1 MSYEYSIKVIP
12 KTRIIRG
19 DFNPSAKIVR
29 DVTLSQSKGASHL
42 HKRAYDSAK
51 RSRLTSD
58 FNPGITMIDRDIY
71 AAYPNITNRARELV
85 QNDPFAKR
93 AIRLYQV
100 NIVGPYGF
108 RLEIEIED
116 ASFLE
121 QQDTKIIQNAMKDW
135 GRKENCTVTGRMSF
149 RAVQRLAIQ
158 QAAIDGEAIVR
169 KVRGKQFKYGVALQP
184 LETDMIDTMWN
195 QKLDK
200 GAFIRMGIECDQW
213 RKPVAYWLKQWD
225 PSVEIYGMG
234 LPHGNRLRIPAEEII
249 HYFDPQRAFQT
260 RGVTWFAQTLIRM
273 HHLSKFDESTLI
285 AARAGA
291 DKMGFLKRSELSGE
305 YDPDREEEDGSIIT
319 QLQPGLIEKL
329 PIGYEFQGFDP
340 KYPDAIQESFT
351 KGNLRGDASGLD
363 LNYHDLS
370 NDYETTTYS
379 SGRLASLTER
389 ELWKDHQE
397 LFIEHFLDDV
407 YSSVLKEG
415 MISGAIKV
423 PYMFIDKYLSS
434 AVWYGR
440 RWSWIDPL
448 KDITAKILELR
459 AGLGNASET
468 MAEAGGSYDENIKLL
483 AKDKKEADKLGLLL
497 SIFDSSPLSAKAA
510 GAPQTDPQND
520 PNAQSD
526 APIKKTTGKATREDI
541 LAEMLYIVD
550 LIERSNGTFAAK

>member
-1 MSYEYSIKVIP
+1 MSYEYSIDVIP

-19 DFNPSAKIVR
+19 NFKPSAKIVR
-29 DVTLSQSKGASHL
+29 DVPRL
-42 HKRAYDSAK
+42 HKRAYDAAK

-58 FNPGITMIDRDIY
+58 FNPGASMIDRDIFT
-71 AAYPNITNRARELV
+71 ALPSIRSRARELV

-116 ASFLE
+116 PTYLE
-121 QQDTKIIQNAMKDW
+121 EQDIKKIKTGMKDW
-135 GRKENCTVTGRMSF
+135 SRKENCTVTGRMSF
-149 RAVQRLAIQ
+149 RAVQRLAIK
-158 QAAIDGEAIVR
+158 QAAEDGEALIR
-169 KVRGKQFKYGVALQP
+169 KVRGKQFKYGFALQM
-184 LETDMIDTMWN
+184 LEVDMLDDQFN
-195 QKLDK
+195 QKLQN
-200 GAFIRMGIECDQW
+200 GFIRMGIEFDQW
-213 RKPVAYWLKQWD
+213 RKPVAYWLKQWE
-225 PSVEIYGMG
+225 PSTEIYGMG
-234 LPHGNRLRIPAEEII
+234 LSTGSRIRIPAEDMI
-249 HYFDPQRAFQT
+249 HYFDPQRAFQS
-260 RGVTWFAQTLIRM
+260 RGITWFAQTLIRM

-291 DKMGFLKRSELSGE
+291 DKMGFLKRSELSGD
-305 YDPDREEEDGSIIT
+305 YDPDKEEDDGSSIT
-319 QLQPGLIEKL
+319 SLQPGIIEKL

-340 KYPDAIQESFT
+340 KYPDAVQESFT

-407 YSSVLKEG
+407 YASVLKEG
-415 MISGAIKV
+415 MISGAIDV
-423 PYMFIDKYLSS
+423 PYIYIDKYLNN
-434 AVWYGR
+434 AIWYGR
-440 RWSWIDPL
+440 RWSWVDPL

-468 MAEAGGSYDENIKLL
+468 MAEAGGSWKENIKLL
-483 AKDKKEADKLGLLL
+483 AKNKKEADAAGLLL
-497 SIFDSSPLSAKAA
+497 SIFDSSPLSVKSA

-520 PNAQSD
+520 PNNPD
-526 APIKKTTGKATREDI
+526 GAPIKKTQGKATREDI
-541 LAEMLYIVD
+541 LGELMYIVD
-550 LIERSNGTFAAK
+550 LVERSNGTFTKT